1 MAEEKADE
9 EAYEGAAPDKQ
20 ERGRVTQE
28 EVQKYQAIIHK
39 IKREINKIVVGQ
51 EIVIEGMIRGLLC
64 DGHVLVE
71 GIPGIAKTL
80 SIRALATATGCE
92 FNRIQ
97 FTVDLLPS
105 DIVGITSYDKDRG
118 FYVIKGPLFAHF
130 ILADEI
136 NRAPP
141 KTQSAML
148 EAMQERQATIGKTT
162 YELESPFF
170 VMATQNPIESE
181 GVYSLPEAQI
191 DRFLFKLHMTYPK
204 LEEEPKILYQNI
216 TTNKFED
223 FGLKAVT
230 TPEKLMEMQAVVKR
244 VYLGP
249 EVERYIVKLVDA
261 SRNPDKYHIRL
272 GKYIE
277 WGGSPRASIALFIA
291 AKANALMRGNAFATP
306 TDVKSVAHDILRH
319 RIILNYEGQAEDIQT
334 DEVVDEILK
343 KIPVP

>member
-1 MAEEKADE
+1 MVEGQDE
-9 EAYEGAAPDKQ
+9 EGVSEEVGPLEQ
-20 ERGRVTQE
+20 NQGGLSRE
-28 EVQKYQAIIHK
+28 EVQKYQAVIHK
-39 IKREINKIVVGQ
+39 VKKEIAKIVVGQ
-51 EIVIEGMIRGLLC
+51 EIVVEGMIRGLLC

-80 SIRALATATGCE
+80 SIRALATATGCD

-162 YELESPFF
+162 YELELPFF

-181 GVYSLPEAQI
+181 GVYPLPEAQI
-191 DRFLFKLHMTYPK
+191 DRFLFKLHMTYPE
-204 LEEEPKILYQNI
+204 LEEEPKILHRNI
-216 TTNKFED
+216 TTHKFED

-230 TPEKLMEMQAVVKR
+230 TPEKLLEMQEAVKR
-244 VYLGP
+244 IFLSP
-249 EVERYIVKLVDA
+249 EVEKYIVRLVES
-261 SRNPDKYHIRL
+261 SRNPEKYHIRL
-272 GKYIE
+272 GRYIE

-306 TDVKSVAHDILRH
+306 TDVKAVAHDVLRH
-319 RIILNYEGQAEDIQT
+319 RIILNYEGQAENIEINEVI
-334 DEVVDEILK
+334 DELLK
-343 KIPVP
+343 RIPVP